1 MRWPRPSSKLT
12 QYSNLD
18 SGRIELNSMAEID
31 LFQWWRQAP
40 FACALFRSPKLLNE
54 PSEFVVANAV
64 FNIVTG
70 LTSEQL
76 HLCQAED
83 FNRRAVY
90 YSTNT
95 AQRYQV
101 QSYVPDSDFLLIT
114 LHQIPDLNLPTLSA
128 ASHAAHYQLTNLM
141 LDIAQ
146 SFIGIE
152 RGQLARLL
160 DSTLAQLGAAVAA
173 DRVYIFDYDF
183 EQQTCSNTFEWCADG
198 IVAEIDNL
206 QEVPLTAIPQW
217 VNSHQQGLAMYIP
230 DVPSLPQGD
239 ALKQLLQPQGIKSLI
254 ALPILADD
262 KLFGFVGFD
271 SVKQHHYYSEE
282 ERLLLG
288 NFANMLV
295 KLKQYF
301 RS

>member
-1 MRWPRPSSKLT
+1 
-12 QYSNLD
+12 
-18 SGRIELNSMAEID
+18 MAEID

-40 FACALFRSPKLLNE
+40 FACALFRSPKSLNE
-54 PSEFVVANAV
+54 PSEFVAANAV

-70 LTSEQL
+70 LTTEQL
-76 HLCQAED
+76 HSCQAED

-101 QSYVPDSDFLLIT
+101 QSYAPDSDFLLIT
-114 LHQIPDLNLPTLSA
+114 LQQIPDLTIPTLTTEPNTT
-128 ASHAAHYQLTNLM
+128 HYPLTHLM

-146 SFIGIE
+146 GFIGIAHE
-152 RGQLARLL
+152 QLATLL
-160 DSTLAQLGAAVAA
+160 PRALAQLGSAIAA

-183 EQQTCSNTFEWCADG
+183 EQQTCSNTYEWCASG

-206 QEVPLTAIPQW
+206 QDVPLAAIPQW
-217 VNSHQQGLAMYIP
+217 VNAHQQGVAMYIP
-230 DVPSLPQGD
+230 DVPSLPPGD

-254 ALPILADD
+254 ALPILAND

-282 ERLLLG
+282 ERLLLQS
-288 NFANMLV
+288 FASMLV